1 VSDDLPAI
9 REVGR
14 LAPRDPAPPARFEPA
29 PPPPAAPAGSRLGRR
44 LLGGALLVATLGLGS
59 CHALLL
65 AAFG

>member
-1 VSDDLPAI
+1 VPDDLPAI

-14 LAPRDPAPPARFEPA
+14 IAPRDAAPPARSEPAPPAGPVERCI
-29 PPPPAAPAGSRLGRR
+29 GRR
-44 LLGGALLVATLGLGS
+44 LLGTALLCATLGLGS